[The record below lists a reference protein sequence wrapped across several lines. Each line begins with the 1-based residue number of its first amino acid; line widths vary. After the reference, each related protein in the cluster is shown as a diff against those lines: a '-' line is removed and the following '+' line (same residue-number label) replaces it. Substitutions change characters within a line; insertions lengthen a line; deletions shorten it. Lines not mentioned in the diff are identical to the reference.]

1 MRTDFDPVRRAQQ
14 HNDVFRCMQ
23 LSDDTRSF
31 AKTGSGHTMSCEQV
45 GNDVAVLH
53 TQASIIWCSQKLYD
67 FWCVALLRA
76 AALWRIV
83 SSGRTVA
90 TTAAAAAAAT
100 DGTAAVL
107 LAFLLTG

>member
-14 HNDVFRCMQ
+14 HNDDVFRCMQ
-23 LSDDTRSF
+23 LLSDDTRSF
-31 AKTGSGHTMSCEQV
+31 AKTGSGHTACHVNRWGTMWRFCIR
-45 GNDVAVLH
+45 H

-83 SSGRTVA
+83 SS
-90 TTAAAAAAAT
+90 
-100 DGTAAVL
+100 
-107 LAFLLTG
+107 

>member
-1 MRTDFDPVRRAQQ
+1 
-14 HNDVFRCMQ
+14 
-23 LSDDTRSF
+23 
-31 AKTGSGHTMSCEQV
+31 MSCEQV

-76 AALWRIV
+76 ATLWRIV